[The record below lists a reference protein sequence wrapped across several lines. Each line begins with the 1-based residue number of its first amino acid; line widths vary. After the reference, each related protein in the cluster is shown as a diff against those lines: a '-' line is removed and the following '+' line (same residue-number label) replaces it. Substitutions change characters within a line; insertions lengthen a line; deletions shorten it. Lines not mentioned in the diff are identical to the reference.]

1 MTLDT
6 SLLGFIPARGG
17 SARAPRKNVRD
28 FAGSSLLAL
37 AVTAAIGAK
46 RLDRVG
52 LSTDREDYAAKA
64 AQAGLTESYRR
75 PAGLAT
81 DSASAGDC
89 VLDYLQWSDEAGLP
103 PVSHVVLLQPTS
115 PFRTA
120 GDIDGAIDL
129 WRRSGRPS
137 LASVTPAAHN
147 PRFVVSRNRETG
159 KQIREGKNDDRDFY
173 VLDGAVF
180 ITPVEMIR
188 DTGRFWD
195 EDSELYVKNYPVLY
209 DIDTKADFAAAEA
222 ILRATAGGGKNGAPS

>member
-1 MTLDT
+1 MTLET

-17 SARAPRKNVRD
+17 SVRAPGKNVRN
-28 FAGSSLLAL
+28 FADSSLLAL

-75 PAGLAT
+75 PASLAT
-81 DSASAGDC
+81 ATASGGDC
-89 VLDYLQWSDEAGLP
+89 VLDYLQWSDKAGFP
-103 PVSHVVLLQPTS
+103 PISHVVLLQPTS

-120 GDIDGAIDL
+120 GDIDGAVDL
-129 WRRSGRPS
+129 WRRSGRSS

-147 PRFVVSRNRETG
+147 PRFVVSRNRKTG
-159 KQIREGKNDDRDFY
+159 KQVREGKDENRDFY
-173 VLDGAVF
+173 VLDGGIF

-195 EDSELYVKNYPVLY
+195 EDSELYIKNQPVFY
-209 DIDTKADFAAAEA
+209 DIDTEADFAAAEA
-222 ILRATAGGGKNGAPS
+222 ILRAQAGGDKTGGLS